1 MNEKHIEE
9 LKRIASNLAIE
20 FGFLLNSH
28 DRNSDGVELDS
39 LSDSIREL
47 HELVRQ
53 LDPEIDDEL
62 VEENA

>member
-28 DRNSDGVELDS
+28 DINSDGVELDS

-47 HELVRQ
+47 HELVEQ
-53 LDPEIDDEL
+53 LDLVEDDEL